1 MCISW
6 MIQQVS
12 IGGFESDVSGYTQ
25 TTEGAAELLNIAWQ
39 KLQKQ
44 ETPASLQI
52 IVVNSPEIMKQIGTD
67 KAMVDLYRQI
77 SMAFKSA
84 KGCFLLTDVENAMI
98 SFSAGELLKQVRDT
112 KSFIIFENIKNI
124 KVTDISMGVA
134 RTFKKEL
141 DVNDA
146 YVIQGDK
153 IERVRVVQKG

>member
-1 MCISW
+1 MFGLA
-6 MIQQVS
+6 VS
-12 IGGFESDVSGYTQ
+12 LMFVIIIGVYT
-25 TTEGAAELLNIAWQ
+25 WQ
-39 KLQKQ
+39 EYSIDRQH
-44 ETPASLQI
+44 
-52 IVVNSPEIMKQIGTD
+52 G
-67 KAMVDLYRQI
+67 KADRI
-77 SMAFKSA
+77 
-84 KGCFLLTDVENAMI
+84 ENAMI

-112 KSFIIFENIKNI
+112 KSFIIFDNIKNI